1 MIQRKIYFL
10 SFTTTYIF

>member
-10 SFTTTYIF
+10 SFTKTYIS